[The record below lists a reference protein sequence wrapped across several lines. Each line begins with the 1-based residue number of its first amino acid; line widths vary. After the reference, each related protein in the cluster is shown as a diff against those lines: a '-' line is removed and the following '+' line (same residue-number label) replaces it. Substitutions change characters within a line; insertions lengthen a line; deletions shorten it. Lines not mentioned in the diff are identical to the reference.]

1 MNGQVRGS
9 KPMGDDTRLEGIE
22 IKLAHLERALQE
34 ISDVVVRQQKELEQ
48 ALARNQ
54 RLASR
59 LEELEDGG
67 GASATAHEIPPHY

>member
-1 MNGQVRGS
+1 MS
-9 KPMGDDTRLEGIE
+9 DDTRLDGIE
-22 IKLAHLERALQE
+22 IKLAHLERGLQE
-34 ISDVVVRQQKELEQ
+34 LSDVVTRQQRELEL

-67 GASATAHEIPPHY
+67 ASATAYEKPPHY